1 MGNYTGPS
9 PARNFAPVA
18 TKDRF
23 SGDGSSV
30 NFDLTF
36 DIPSGGFNSL
46 NVYVEDVW
54 QEPTTAYTVGN
65 DGSGN
70 PRRITFTAAPPSGTN
85 NIVVINTDRETA
97 RVIPDPNSVGSSQ
110 LTADLIT
117 GQTEVTAAAVDH
129 VLIYDANQ
137 TSLKKALVST
147 LGNVI
152 SNSANNRVLTDTGT
166 VGSINAE
173 SALTFD
179 GTTLGTNALTASG
192 TVTAAGFTIGSA
204 GINEAELEVLDGATI
219 STNELNSLASIG
231 SDTVATQLATKAPL
245 ASPAL
250 TGTATGVNLTL
261 SGNLTVNGTTT
272 TLATT
277 NSVISDNMIELNN
290 GATSNANDC
299 GIVVE
304 RGSSGDNAIFA
315 WDESADRFILG
326 TTTATGASTGDLTIA
341 AGALEI
347 SRLIIGS
354 ADIQEAEL
362 EILDGATLS
371 TTELNYVDGVTS
383 AIQTQ
388 IDTKLATAG
397 GTMTGDLL
405 VQDNVRIRVGNA
417 SGGDLQIYH
426 DTSNSIIQD
435 AGTGGLQLLSNS
447 FKVMN
452 AAGTEDIITTTEN
465 GNVALY
471 FDNAAKLA
479 TNSGGVAITG
489 TATATTFSGSGAS
502 LTNLPAANITGTLP
516 AISGA
521 NLTNLPLGPSGIDE
535 IGSLREFALY
545 YKGSG
550 TPSTGM
556 TISVG
561 STVTPSSYESSS
573 MYLGVPEVLPVN
585 QPSSGGSLTQIGLMR
600 GFRGSSDPS
609 GKTRGPS
616 GTWRCVAQA
625 NYTQGSS
632 SGGSGI
638 TWHISL
644 AGLFQRIS

>member
-9 PARNFAPVA
+9 PARSFAPVA

-54 QEPTTAYTVGN
+54 QEPTSAYIVNN

-70 PRRITFTAAPPSGTN
+70 PRRITFTTAPVSGTN
-85 NIVVINTDRETA
+85 NIVVINADRESA
-97 RVIPDPNSVGSSQ
+97 RVIPDANSIGSSQ
-110 LTADLIT
+110 LTSELIT
-117 GQTEVTAAAVDH
+117 GQVEVTAASADH

-166 VGSINAE
+166 TGSINAE

-204 GINEAELEVLDGATI
+204 AINETELEVLDGATI
-219 STNELNSLASIG
+219 TTNELNALASIG

-245 ASPAL
+245 ASPSL
-250 TGTATGVNLTL
+250 TGTALGVNLTL

-272 TLATT
+272 TVATT
-277 NSVISDNMIELNN
+277 NTTLTDNILELNS
-290 GATSNANDC
+290 GASSNANDC
-299 GIVVE
+299 GILIE
-304 RGSSGDNAIFA
+304 RGSTGDNAFMGF
-315 WDESADRFILG
+315 DEGGASSAFVFG
-326 TTTATGASTGDLTIA
+326 TTTSTASATGSITITPIKIKV
-341 AGALEI
+341 GGI
-347 SRLIIGS
+347 VIGS
-354 ADIQEAEL
+354 ADINEAEL

-383 AIQTQ
+383 SIQPQ
-388 IDTKLATAG
+388 IDSKLATAG

-405 VQDNVRIRVGNA
+405 LGDNVKIEIGDQ

-426 DTSNSIIQD
+426 DGSDSYIHD
-435 AGTGGLQLLSNS
+435 AGTGTLTVRTSGFN
-447 FKVMN
+447 VNN
-452 AAGTEDIITTTEN
+452 ATNTESMITATEN

-471 FDNAAKLA
+471 FDNDAKLA
-479 TNSGGVAITG
+479 TNSGGVAVTG
-489 TATATTFSGSGAS
+489 TITATTFSGSGAS
-502 LTNLPAANITGTLP
+502 LTNLPAANVTGQ
-516 AISGA
+516 
-521 NLTNLPLGPSGIDE
+521 LTV
-535 IGSLREFALY
+535 
-545 YKGSG
+545 
-550 TPSTGM
+550 STG
-556 TISVG
+556 G
-561 STVTPSSYESSS
+561 
-573 MYLGVPEVLPVN
+573 
-585 QPSSGGSLTQIGLMR
+585 
-600 GFRGSSDPS
+600 
-609 GKTRGPS
+609 
-616 GTWRCVAQA
+616 A
-625 NYTQGSS
+625 
-632 SGGSGI
+632 GI
-638 TWHISL
+638 TLDYDNIPHVNPGVKGRIYKSNSDNTL
-644 AGLFQRIS
+644 RVSAG

>member
-245 ASPAL
+245 ASPSL
-250 TGTATGVNLTL
+250 TGTATAVNLTL

-272 TLATT
+272 TVATT
-277 NSVISDNMIELNN
+277 NTTVSDNMLELNT
-290 GATSNANDC
+290 GSSSNANDC
-299 GIVVE
+299 GIVIE
-304 RGSSGDNAIFA
+304 RGSTGDNAIMA

-341 AGALEI
+341 AGALEV

-371 TTELNYVDGVTS
+371 TTELNFVDGVTS
-383 AIQTQ
+383 SIQTQ

-405 VQDNVRIRVGNA
+405 LQDSVRIRLGNA

-465 GNVALY
+465 GNVVLF
-471 FDNAAKLA
+471 FDNDAKFA
-479 TNSGGVAITG
+479 TNSGGTATTG
-489 TATATTFSGSGAS
+489 THTATTFSGSGAS
-502 LTNLPAANITGTLP
+502 LTSLPAANVTGQL
-516 AISGA
+516 
-521 NLTNLPLGPSGIDE
+521 
-535 IGSLREFALY
+535 
-545 YKGSG
+545 
-550 TPSTGM
+550 TPSTGGTGI
-556 TISVG
+556 TIDYDS
-561 STVTPSSYESSS
+561 
-573 MYLGVPEVLPVN
+573 LP
-585 QPSSGGSLTQIGLMR
+585 T
-600 GFRGSSDPS
+600 SDPAVKGRLWRS
-609 GKTRGPS
+609 GPTALQVS
-616 GTWRCVAQA
+616 
-625 NYTQGSS
+625 
-632 SGGSGI
+632 
-638 TWHISL
+638 
-644 AGLFQRIS
+644 AG

>member
-9 PARNFAPVA
+9 PARSFAPVA

-46 NVYVEDVW
+46 SIYVEDVW

-70 PRRITFTAAPPSGTN
+70 PRRITFTSAPPSGTN
-85 NIVVINTDRETA
+85 NIVIINRDRETA
-97 RVIPDPNSVGSSQ
+97 RVIPDASSIGSGQLNSEM
-110 LTADLIT
+110 IT
-117 GQTEVTAAAVDH
+117 GLTEVTAASGDH

-137 TSLKKALVST
+137 TALKKALVST

-152 SNSANNRVLTDTGT
+152 SNSSNNRVLTDTGT

-204 GINEAELEVLDGATI
+204 AISEAELEILDGATI
-219 STNELNSLASIG
+219 STNELNTLASIG

-245 ASPAL
+245 ASPSL

-326 TTTATGASTGDLTIA
+326 TTTATGTSTGDLTITA
-341 AGALEI
+341 APLEI
-347 SRLIIGS
+347 SRLIVGS
-354 ADIQEAEL
+354 ADLLEAEL

-371 TTELNYVDGVTS
+371 TTELNFVDGVTS
-383 AIQTQ
+383 SIQTQ
-388 IDTKLATAG
+388 LDARLPLAG

-405 VQDNVRIRVGNA
+405 LQDSVRIRLGNA

-452 AAGTEDIITTTEN
+452 GAGSEDIITTTEN
-465 GNVALY
+465 GNVVLF
-471 FDNAAKLA
+471 FDNDAKFA
-479 TNSGGVAITG
+479 TNSGGTATTG
-489 TATATTFSGSGAS
+489 THTATTFSGSGAS
-502 LTNLPAANITGTLP
+502 LTSLPAANVTGQL
-516 AISGA
+516 
-521 NLTNLPLGPSGIDE
+521 
-535 IGSLREFALY
+535 
-545 YKGSG
+545 
-550 TPSTGM
+550 TPSTGGTGI
-556 TISVG
+556 TIDYDS
-561 STVTPSSYESSS
+561 
-573 MYLGVPEVLPVN
+573 LPN
-585 QPSSGGSLTQIGLMR
+585 
-600 GFRGSSDPS
+600 SDPGVKGRLWRS
-609 GKTRGPS
+609 GPTALQVS
-616 GTWRCVAQA
+616 
-625 NYTQGSS
+625 
-632 SGGSGI
+632 
-638 TWHISL
+638 
-644 AGLFQRIS
+644 AG

>member
-9 PARNFAPVA
+9 PARSFAPVA

-54 QEPTTAYTVGN
+54 QEPTVAYTVGN

-70 PRRITFTAAPPSGTN
+70 PRRVTFTSAPPSGTN
-85 NIVVINTDRETA
+85 NIVIINRDRETA
-97 RVIPDPNSVGSSQ
+97 RVIPDASSVGSNQ
-110 LTADLIT
+110 LNAEMIT
-117 GQTEVTAAAVDH
+117 GQTEVTAASADH

-147 LGNVI
+147 LGNTV
-152 SNSANNRVLTDTGT
+152 SNSANNRILTDTGT
-166 VGSINAE
+166 TGSINAE
-173 SALTFD
+173 SNLTFD
-179 GTTLGTNALTASG
+179 GSTLALTGSQTASG
-192 TVTAAGFTIGSA
+192 TITAAGFTIGSA
-204 GINEAELEVLDGATI
+204 AINEAELEVLDGATI
-219 STNELNSLASIG
+219 TTNELNSLASIG

-277 NSVISDNMIELNN
+277 NSVISDNIIELNN

-304 RGSSGDNAIFA
+304 RGSTGDNAIFA

-362 EILDGATLS
+362 EILDGATLT

-388 IDTKLATAG
+388 IDSKLATAG
-397 GTMTGDLL
+397 GTMTGDLIL
-405 VQDNVRIRVGNA
+405 ADNVKLEIGNA

-426 DTSNSIIQD
+426 DSNNSYIQD
-435 AGTGGLQLLSNS
+435 AGTGSLVINTNDLAI
-447 FKVMN
+447 KN
-452 AAGTEDIITTTEN
+452 AADSETLITATEN
-465 GNVALY
+465 SNVVLY
-471 FDNAAKLA
+471 FDNSAKLA

-489 TATATTFSGSGAS
+489 TITATTFSGSGAS
-502 LTNLPAANITGTLP
+502 LTSLPAANVTGQL
-516 AISGA
+516 
-521 NLTNLPLGPSGIDE
+521 
-535 IGSLREFALY
+535 
-545 YKGSG
+545 
-550 TPSTGM
+550 TPSTGGTGI
-556 TISVG
+556 TIDYDS
-561 STVTPSSYESSS
+561 
-573 MYLGVPEVLPVN
+573 LP
-585 QPSSGGSLTQIGLMR
+585 T
-600 GFRGSSDPS
+600 SDPS
-609 GKTRGPS
+609 VKGRLWRS
-616 GTWRCVAQA
+616 GTALQV
-625 NYTQGSS
+625 
-632 SGGSGI
+632 SGG
-638 TWHISL
+638 
-644 AGLFQRIS
+644 

>member
-9 PARNFAPVA
+9 PARSFAPVA

-46 NVYVEDVW
+46 SVYVEDVW
-54 QEPTTAYTVGN
+54 QEPGITYNINN

-70 PRRITFTAAPPSGTN
+70 PRRVTFTTAPVAGTN
-85 NIVVINTDRETA
+85 NIIVINRDRETA
-97 RVIPDPNSVGSSQ
+97 RIIPDANSIGSSQ
-110 LTADLIT
+110 LTSELIT
-117 GQTEVTAAAVDH
+117 GQVEVSAAAADH

-152 SNSANNRVLTDTGT
+152 SNSANNRILTDTGT
-166 VGSINAE
+166 TGSINGE
-173 SALTFD
+173 SNLTFD
-179 GTTLGTNALTASG
+179 GSTLALTGNQTASG
-192 TVTAAGFTIGSA
+192 TITAAGFTIGSA
-204 GINEAELEVLDGATI
+204 AINEAELEVLDGATI
-219 STNELNSLASIG
+219 STNELNTLASIG

-245 ASPAL
+245 ASPSL

-290 GATSNANDC
+290 GASSNANDC

-371 TTELNYVDGVTS
+371 TTELNFVDGVTS

-388 IDTKLATAG
+388 IDSKLATAG
-397 GTMTGDLL
+397 GTMTGDLI
-405 VQDNVRIRVGNA
+405 VADNVKIEIGNA
-417 SGGDLQIYH
+417 TGGDLEIYH
-426 DTSNSIIQD
+426 DGTNSIID
-435 AGTGGLQLLSNS
+435 NNTGILKINGDDIH
-447 FKVMN
+447 FMN
-452 AAGTEDIITTTEN
+452 AADNETMLEMGVN
-465 GNVALY
+465 GNVVLY
-471 FDNAAKLA
+471 FDNDAKFA
-479 TNSGGVAITG
+479 TNSGGTATTG
-489 TATATTFSGSGAS
+489 THTATTFSGSGAS
-502 LTNLPAANITGTLP
+502 LTNLPAANVAGQLPTGSTLTIDYDSLP
-516 AISGA
+516 NSDPGVKGRLWRSGA
-521 NLTNLPLGPSGIDE
+521 T
-535 IGSLREFALY
+535 ALQV
-545 YKGSG
+545 S
-550 TPSTGM
+550 
-556 TISVG
+556 
-561 STVTPSSYESSS
+561 
-573 MYLGVPEVLPVN
+573 
-585 QPSSGGSLTQIGLMR
+585 
-600 GFRGSSDPS
+600 
-609 GKTRGPS
+609 
-616 GTWRCVAQA
+616 
-625 NYTQGSS
+625 
-632 SGGSGI
+632 
-638 TWHISL
+638 
-644 AGLFQRIS
+644 AG

>member
-9 PARNFAPVA
+9 PARSFAPVA

-46 NVYVEDVW
+46 SVYVEDVW
-54 QEPTTAYTVGN
+54 QEPGITYNINN

-70 PRRITFTAAPPSGTN
+70 PRRVTFTTAPVAGTN
-85 NIVVINTDRETA
+85 NIIVINRDRETA
-97 RVIPDPNSVGSSQ
+97 RIIPDANSIGSSQ
-110 LTADLIT
+110 LTSELIT
-117 GQTEVTAAAVDH
+117 GQVEVSAAAADH

-152 SNSANNRVLTDTGT
+152 SNSANNRILTDTGT
-166 VGSINAE
+166 TGSINGE
-173 SALTFD
+173 SNLTFD
-179 GTTLGTNALTASG
+179 GSTLALTGNQTASG
-192 TVTAAGFTIGSA
+192 TITAAGFTIGSA
-204 GINEAELEVLDGATI
+204 AINEAELEVLDGATI
-219 STNELNSLASIG
+219 STNELNTLASIG

-245 ASPAL
+245 ASPSL

-290 GATSNANDC
+290 GASSNANDC

-341 AGALEI
+341 AGSLEI

-371 TTELNYVDGVTS
+371 TTELNFVDGVTS

-388 IDTKLATAG
+388 IDSKLATAG
-397 GTMTGDLL
+397 GTMTGDLI
-405 VQDNVRIRVGNA
+405 VADNVKIEIGNA
-417 SGGDLQIYH
+417 TGGDLEIYH
-426 DTSNSIIQD
+426 DGTNSIID
-435 AGTGGLQLLSNS
+435 NNTGILKINGDDIH
-447 FKVMN
+447 FMN
-452 AAGTEDIITTTEN
+452 AADNETMLEMGVN
-465 GNVALY
+465 GNVVLY
-471 FDNAAKLA
+471 FDNDAKFA
-479 TNSGGVAITG
+479 TNSGGTATTG
-489 TATATTFSGSGAS
+489 THTATTFSGSGAS
-502 LTNLPAANITGTLP
+502 LTNLPAANVAGQLPTGSTLTIDYDSLP
-516 AISGA
+516 NSDPGVKGRLWRSGA
-521 NLTNLPLGPSGIDE
+521 T
-535 IGSLREFALY
+535 ALQV
-545 YKGSG
+545 S
-550 TPSTGM
+550 
-556 TISVG
+556 
-561 STVTPSSYESSS
+561 
-573 MYLGVPEVLPVN
+573 
-585 QPSSGGSLTQIGLMR
+585 
-600 GFRGSSDPS
+600 
-609 GKTRGPS
+609 
-616 GTWRCVAQA
+616 
-625 NYTQGSS
+625 
-632 SGGSGI
+632 
-638 TWHISL
+638 
-644 AGLFQRIS
+644 AG